1 MPRDFAP
8 SVTDEIV
15 RRYHE
20 RGGQPAI
27 AYGIVRGGEL
37 VHAAGFGNR
46 SLGGRVPGKTVPDE
60 RTVFRIASMSK
71 SFTASAVLLLRDAG
85 ALSLDDPAATY
96 VPELAGWVN
105 GAADAG
111 PLTIRH
117 LLTMTAGF
125 PTDDPWGDRQQGL
138 PLDEFDALLAG
149 GVSFNW
155 AAGTRFEYSNLG
167 YAILGRIVTAASGVP
182 YDEFI
187 RTRLLTPLGM
197 SRTGFAAEEFT
208 ADDLATG
215 YRRGPDGW
223 QEVPFDPYGAFAPMG
238 GVFSCVA
245 DLATWSAGFAAAFP
259 PDGVASRAPHP
270 LAAAS
275 RRQMQL
281 PQAVTGWRAPDRIP
295 GGPPAAP
302 SYYGFGLFV
311 DEDPAL
317 GRVVSHSGGYPGF
330 GSNMRWHPAT
340 GLAVIA
346 LGNGTYS
353 AMHSLAELVLRSLLT
368 PSAAYHVALAPA
380 PVGSPAAAAS
390 ATGAGGPW
398 PQTLA
403 AADAVNG
410 LLKDWDDVVADALFS
425 ENVALDRPYR
435 ERLGDL
441 ALLRGRIG
449 AFDVDA
455 ARPAESDT
463 PAQRRWW
470 LAGERGTVAVT
481 IQLNPERSAVPRV
494 QSLTLAIPP
503 ARDSVLGRALAAV
516 TEWLNSGAAAWP
528 GSIPVA
534 PEADAGLIAR
544 RLRMAAAW
552 AGPVTQG
559 AYQAGDGAA
568 SVTAE
573 LVGEHATVTLSL
585 LVNAATGE
593 LRRADVAL

>member
-1 MPRDFAP
+1 
-8 SVTDEIV
+8 
-15 RRYHE
+15 
-20 RGGQPAI
+20 
-27 AYGIVRGGEL
+27 
-37 VHAAGFGNR
+37 
-46 SLGGRVPGKTVPDE
+46 
-60 RTVFRIASMSK
+60 
-71 SFTASAVLLLRDAG
+71 
-85 ALSLDDPAATY
+85 
-96 VPELAGWVN
+96 
-105 GAADAG
+105 
-111 PLTIRH
+111 
-117 LLTMTAGF
+117 
-125 PTDDPWGDRQQGL
+125 
-138 PLDEFDALLAG
+138 
-149 GVSFNW
+149 
-155 AAGTRFEYSNLG
+155 
-167 YAILGRIVTAASGVP
+167 
-182 YDEFI
+182 
-187 RTRLLTPLGM
+187 
-197 SRTGFAAEEFT
+197 
-208 ADDLATG
+208 
-215 YRRGPDGW
+215 
-223 QEVPFDPYGAFAPMG
+223 
-238 GVFSCVA
+238 
-245 DLATWSAGFAAAFP
+245 
-259 PDGVASRAPHP
+259 
-270 LAAAS
+270 
-275 RRQMQL
+275 
-281 PQAVTGWRAPDRIP
+281 
-295 GGPPAAP
+295 
-302 SYYGFGLFV
+302 
-311 DEDPAL
+311 
-317 GRVVSHSGGYPGF
+317 VVSHSGGYPGF

-353 AMHSLAELVLRSLLT
+353 AMHSLAELVLGSLLT

-481 IQLNPERSAVPRV
+481 IQLNPQRPPRV

-503 ARDSVLGRALAAV
+503 ARDSVLGRALEAV
-516 TEWLNSGAAAWP
+516 TEWLNGGAAAWP
-528 GSIPVA
+528 ESVPVA
-534 PEADAGLIAR
+534 PEADAGLIER

-559 AYQAGDGAA
+559 AYQAGDGVA

-593 LRRADVAL
+593 LRRADAAL